1 LDKRTSLLFV
11 TAEFSVSA
19 ERLASGGLVVHVQG
33 QVDLYVAPDLKER
46 LLDALERGDGRIVVD
61 VTESTFLDS
70 TALSTLFSAHRRAR
84 RRGGRVVLVNTSSEI
99 ARTLSITGL
108 DAILDVVET
117 LAEARV
123 RLDSGSGQPR

>member
-1 LDKRTSLLFV
+1 V

-19 ERLASGGLVVHVQG
+19 QKLASGGLVVSVQG
-33 QVDLYVAPDLKER
+33 QVDLYAAPDLKAR
-46 LLDALERGDGRIVVD
+46 LIDALDRGDGRIVVD
-61 VTESTFLDS
+61 VTESMFLDS

-84 RRGGRVVLVNTSSEI
+84 RRGGRVVLVNTSDEI

-117 LAEARV
+117 VDEARSL
-123 RLDSGSGQPR
+123 LDGGQPR

>member
-1 LDKRTSLLFV
+1 V

-19 ERLASGGLVVHVQG
+19 EELASGGLVVYVQG
-33 QVDLYVAPDLKER
+33 QVDLYVAPDLKAR
-46 LLDALERGDGRIVVD
+46 LLDALDRSDGRIVVD

-84 RRGGRVVLVNTSSEI
+84 RRGGRVVLVNTSDEI

-108 DAILDVVET
+108 DAILDVVESVPQ
-117 LAEARV
+117 ARAL
-123 RLDSGSGQPR
+123 LDS

>member
-1 LDKRTSLLFV
+1 V

-19 ERLASGGLVVHVQG
+19 EKLATGGLVVHVQG
-33 QVDLYVAPDLKER
+33 QVDLYAAPDLKAR
-46 LLDALERGDGRIVVD
+46 LLDALDRADGRIVVD

-84 RRGGRVVLVNTSSEI
+84 RRGGRVVLVNTSQEI

-117 LAEARV
+117 MPEARV
-123 RLDSGSGQPR
+123 LLDSN

>member
-1 LDKRTSLLFV
+1 MRRSRTLSSV

-19 ERLASGGLVVHVQG
+19 EELASGGLVVHVQG

-46 LLDALERGDGRIVVD
+46 LVDAIDRADGRVVVD

-70 TALSTLFSAHRRAR
+70 TAISTLVSAHRRAA
-84 RRGGRVVLVNTSSEI
+84 RRGGRVVLVSTSDEI

-108 DAILDVVET
+108 DAILDVVESVG
-117 LAEARV
+117 EARAL
-123 RLDSGSGQPR
+123 LDGG

>member
-1 LDKRTSLLFV
+1 V

-19 ERLASGGLVVHVQG
+19 EQLASGGLVVSVQG

-46 LLDALERGDGRIVVD
+46 LLDAIDRADGRVVVD
-61 VTESTFLDS
+61 VTGSTFLDS

-84 RRGGRVVLVNTSSEI
+84 RRGGRVVLVNTSEEI

-108 DAILDVVET
+108 DAILDVVDSVEEG
-117 LAEARV
+117 LAL
-123 RLDSGSGQPR
+123 LDGGQSR

>member
-1 LDKRTSLLFV
+1 MGV

-33 QVDLYVAPDLKER
+33 QVDLYAAPDLKAR
-46 LLDALERGDGRIVVD
+46 LLDALDRADGRIVVD
-61 VTESTFLDS
+61 VTGSTFLDS

-84 RRGGRVVLVNTSSEI
+84 RRGGLVVLVNTSEEI

-117 LAEARV
+117 MPEARAL
-123 RLDSGSGQPR
+123 LDSN